1 MRWLRLGSVK
11 AVQPPELSSEQ
22 RSAASAT
29 AVANRR
35 RRAEIKSLLRGGQ
48 LTWHELLEL
57 AHVDEVVA
65 GLRVQEALLC
75 LPGVG
80 PRRLSRFMKSA
91 QVSPTRRLRGLGHKQ
106 VAVLSEVLT
115 R

>member
-1 MRWLRLGSVK
+1 VFGRVD
-11 AVQPPELSSEQ
+11 AVQPPSLSSEQ
-22 RSAASAT
+22 RSAASAK

-35 RRAEIKSLLRGGQ
+35 RRAEVKAHLRSGH
-48 LTWHELLEL
+48 LSWHDLIAL

-65 GLRVQEALLC
+65 ALRVQEALLC

-80 PRRLSRFMKSA
+80 PQRLHRFMKQA
-91 QVSPTRRLRGLGHKQ
+91 NISPTRRLRGLGPHQ
-106 VAVLSEVLT
+106 IASLNEVLA

>member
-1 MRWLRLGSVK
+1 MRGFGRFI
-11 AVQPPELSSEQ
+11 AVHPPSLTSEQ
-22 RSAASAT
+22 RSAASAK

-35 RRAEIKSLLRGGQ
+35 RRAEVKEQLRQGHLSWHDLLA
-48 LTWHELLEL
+48 L

-65 GLRVQEALLC
+65 ALRVQEALLC

-80 PRRLSRFMKSA
+80 PQRLHRFMKHANIAPS
-91 QVSPTRRLRGLGHKQ
+91 RRLRGLGPHQ
-106 VAVLSEVLT
+106 IASLSEVLV

>member
-1 MRWLRLGSVK
+1 M
-11 AVQPPELSSEQ
+11 QPPELSDEQ
-22 RSAASAT
+22 RSAASAK

-35 RRAEIKSLLRGGQ
+35 RRAEIKAQLRAGH
-48 LTWHELLEL
+48 LSWHGLLEL
-57 AHVDEVVA
+57 ATHDEVVA

-80 PRRLSRFMKSA
+80 PQRLHRFMKHA
-91 QVSPTRRLRGLGHKQ
+91 RVSPTRRLRGLGHKQ
-106 VAVLSEVLT
+106 GQVLSEALA

>member
-1 MRWLRLGSVK
+1 
-11 AVQPPELSSEQ
+11 VQPPELSDQQ
-22 RSAASAT
+22 RSAASAK

-35 RRAEIKSLLRGGQ
+35 RRAEIKTQLREGH

-57 AHVDEVVA
+57 AHLDEVVA

-80 PRRLSRFMKSA
+80 PQRLHRFMKHA

-106 VAVLSEVLT
+106 AQVLSEVLAQ
-115 R
+115 